1 MKTISSVIAATAL
14 MVSVAGV
21 STSAQAGAPTI
32 AVNTWYTGQFG
43 SAGSP
48 LTGGDIFGVGV
59 TPPFGTATVAPT
71 SAWTVDLTSPGELIV
86 TDLEASGDQFTLYNN
101 GVLLGTTSV
110 PTDGTYV
117 GYDIS
122 SVLSNPVFSHGTFA
136 LPTGLD
142 TITGNLTDLTVGEG
156 DFAFAVTGVPEPAT
170 WAMTIAGMGLMGAM
184 LRRRRHA
191 APVAAV

>member
-43 SAGSP
+43 SA
-48 LTGGDIFGVGV
+48 
-59 TPPFGTATVAPT
+59 VAPT

-142 TITGNLTDLTVGEG
+142 TITGNLPDLTVGEG